1 MSDFFDQD
9 GEDESEELPHE
20 IIAEFIGAFMASGM
34 NSDALYRQ
42 HFCDMVAGRIYNEFG
57 LDGMCE
63 MMMSLDRRADWI
75 SDIILEAPDLENI
88 AFKKYGVYDPEISTK
103 ARQTKAIQELNGK
116 LWRLRRK
123 YARLIVDEIMAE
135 KTEQPNDNA

>member
-9 GEDESEELPHE
+9 HEDDDGDEVTHE
-20 IIAEFIGAFMASGM
+20 IVAEFIGAFMAAGM
-34 NSDALYRQ
+34 NSDAIYRQ
-42 HFCDMVAGRIYNEFG
+42 SYCEMVAQKVYNEFG

-63 MMMSLDRRADWI
+63 LMMAMDRRADWI
-75 SDIILEAPDLENI
+75 SDIILEAPDLENVM
-88 AFKKYGVYDPEISTK
+88 FKKYGVWDPEISSK

-123 YARLIVDEIMAE
+123 YARLIVDEIMADGA
-135 KTEQPNDNA
+135 TQNDA

>member
-9 GEDESEELPHE
+9 HEDDDSEDITHE
-20 IIAEFIGAFMASGM
+20 VVAEFIGAFMAAGI
-34 NSDALYRQ
+34 NSDAIYRQ
-42 HFCDMVAGRIYNEFG
+42 HYCEIIAQKVYNEFG

-63 MMMSLDRRADWI
+63 LMMAMDRRADWI

-88 AFKKYGVYDPEISTK
+88 MFKKYGVWDPEISQK
-103 ARQTKAIQELNGK
+103 ARQTKAIEELNGK

-123 YARLIVDEIMAE
+123 YARLIVDEIMTAGE
-135 KTEQPNDNA
+135 EQKSS